1 MDIGI
6 WLGAIF
12 GIIIGALISG
22 AVLWVVGK
30 MKLGLTVESFG
41 SAILAGLLIGLLT
54 SISMALLGT
63 PGGVFGAVI
72 NLVIS
77 AVVILFAGKAL
88 KGLTV
93 DGFGGALLA
102 AVAIAAIYWVLN
114 LLAAGMLVAGTS

>member
-22 AVLWVVGK
+22 TVLWVVGK

-63 PGGVFGAVI
+63 PGGVIGAVI

-93 DGFGGALLA
+93 DGFSGALLA

-114 LLAAGMLVAGTS
+114 LVAVGMVAST